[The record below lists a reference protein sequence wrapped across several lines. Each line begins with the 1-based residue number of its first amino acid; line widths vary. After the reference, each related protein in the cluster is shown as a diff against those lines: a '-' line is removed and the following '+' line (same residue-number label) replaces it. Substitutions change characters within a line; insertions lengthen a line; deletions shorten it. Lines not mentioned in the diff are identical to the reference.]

1 MSVSVFDAD
10 TGDEP
15 YLKWMNDNRNGFVL
29 NAGCGEGSRDSVL
42 HLPLCSSIT
51 EYKKGQTK
59 GAFTSHTYIK
69 VCSNNS
75 EDLRKWS
82 AQNRTKAVLK
92 CLCKKCRRVDIADL
106 APPPAEEVGTTGT
119 YIEGATCEVTING
132 YERNPRAREECL
144 KEHGCSCVICGFN
157 FENVYGV
164 VAKGFIHVH
173 HLVPLSEIGKAYK
186 VDPIKDL
193 RPVCPNCHAVIHIG
207 GNQSGIEEVR
217 NLLADRQQAQIKSV

>member
-1 MSVSVFDAD
+1 MSASVFDAD

-15 YLKWMNDNRNGFVL
+15 YLEWLENNPKGFVL
-29 NAGCGEGSRDSVL
+29 NTRRSQGSSYWWL
-42 HLPLCSSIT
+42 HRSSCHHIT
-51 EYKKGQTK
+51 EPKED
-59 GAFTSHTYIK
+59 GAYTSGDYIK

-75 EDLRKWS
+75 EDLREWWR
-82 AQNRTKAVLK
+82 AENRPKLK
-92 CLCKKCRRVDIADL
+92 EYKSCKNCRPADLADL

-119 YIEGATCEVTING
+119 YIEGATCEVTTNA
-132 YERNPRAREECL
+132 YERNPRAREACL

-173 HLVPLSEIGKAYK
+173 HLVPLSEIGKAYE